1 MARSRMVGA
10 RDWDEEE
17 QELFNYLMGETDK
30 IWKGREGKHTNL
42 KARGRGSFSNS

>member
-1 MARSRMVGA
+1 MVCA

-30 IWKGREGKHTNL
+30 IWKWRMPMATLSEHTNTTEL
-42 KARGRGSFSNS
+42 CT